1 MKKDFSFKIFIIY
14 ILIFLVSS
22 FLSIYFG
29 STDINIFSSNLIQT
43 NNDLYLKI
51 LELRMNGLIQAAI
64 IGAILALCG
73 YILQK
78 LLRNPLADPFILGIS
93 SGGSCF
99 ASLFFIFNS
108 LPIISSLPLTILF
121 PIQSIFAFIG
131 CMFSFIILIL
141 ARKNIKNLNDDYIF
155 PVIGII
161 INSFFSSI
169 LMLIFS
175 LAKPEQLSE
184 IHNFL
189 MGSLQPIS
197 IYPLLFIVTL
207 SIYPIYYILKKSKF
221 YDYMLFGDDFA
232 KSMGINPVKLR
243 NNSILMICI
252 LISLAVST
260 SGIIAFIGLII
271 PHIIRK
277 IHRFSSY
284 FEIIICMILGAIV
297 LVNADTLSRSLFSP
311 AQLSVGIFTAILGAP
326 MLSFILLKRHKI

>member
-1 MKKDFSFKIFIIY
+1 
-14 ILIFLVSS
+14 LVSS
-22 FLSIYFG
+22 FLSINFG
-29 STDINIFSSNLIQT
+29 STDINIFSSHLIQT
-43 NNDLYLKI
+43 NNDLYFKI
-51 LELRMNGLIQAAI
+51 LELRINGLLQAAI

-243 NNSILMICI
+243 NSSILMICI

-277 IHRFSSY
+277 IHRFSSH

>member
-1 MKKDFSFKIFIIY
+1 
-14 ILIFLVSS
+14 
-22 FLSIYFG
+22 
-29 STDINIFSSNLIQT
+29 
-43 NNDLYLKI
+43 
-51 LELRMNGLIQAAI
+51 MNGLIQAAI

-108 LPIISSLPLTILF
+108 LPIISGLPLTILF

-277 IHRFSSY
+277 IHRFSSC

>member
-14 ILIFLVSS
+14 ILIFLISS

-189 MGSLQPIS
+189 MGSLQSIS
-197 IYPLLFIVTL
+197 IYPLLFIVTF

>member
-326 MLSFILLKRHKI
+326 MLSFILLNRHKI

>member
-1 MKKDFSFKIFIIY
+1 
-14 ILIFLVSS
+14 
-22 FLSIYFG
+22 
-29 STDINIFSSNLIQT
+29 
-43 NNDLYLKI
+43 
-51 LELRMNGLIQAAI
+51 
-64 IGAILALCG
+64 
-73 YILQK
+73 
-78 LLRNPLADPFILGIS
+78 
-93 SGGSCF
+93 
-99 ASLFFIFNS
+99 
-108 LPIISSLPLTILF
+108 
-121 PIQSIFAFIG
+121 
-131 CMFSFIILIL
+131 MFSFIILIL